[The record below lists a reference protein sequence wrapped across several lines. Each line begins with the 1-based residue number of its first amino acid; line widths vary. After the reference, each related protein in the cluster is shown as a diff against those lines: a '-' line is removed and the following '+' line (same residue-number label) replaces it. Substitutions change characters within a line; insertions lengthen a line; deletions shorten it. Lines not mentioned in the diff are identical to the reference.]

1 MPNLLYHTALLGL
14 LCLNFWCWHLI
25 LTNSEIILWNKEIY
39 KKKTISLKLLFI
51 VCIIPALIFVV
62 DSTDSDR
69 LEEAYDELAGLI
81 TEKQLKDAMLL
92 VFANKQVRRYA
103 LPSMWK

>member
-1 MPNLLYHTALLGL
+1 MSYLTHKTSQNLL
-14 LCLNFWCWHLI
+14 FWFLTSKHLI
-25 LTNSEIILWNKEIY
+25 LHHVSH
-39 KKKTISLKLLFI
+39 LF
-51 VCIIPALIFVV
+51 PLSALIFVV

-92 VFANKQVRRYA
+92 VFANKQVCVFSLWPLSSSR
-103 LPSMWK
+103 